1 MSRGNQILTAVLVVQ
16 LALIALV
23 FWPRSA
29 EPTGGA
35 LLFKGLDTEKIVQ
48 LTVYDPVEG
57 QIRLAKVTGEWV
69 LPGADDFACKEGA
82 VSGVLD
88 KVASLQSDRLVAETK
103 ASHER
108 LQVAE
113 ENYVRMVVLSE
124 ADGTTYTLYLGS
136 APSYGAIHAR
146 VGREDQ
152 VYLVSGVSSADVPA
166 RAAGWIDTAYL
177 TLQQDQVVDIV
188 LENAN
193 GQFAFTRPDAEGAWT
208 MAGLAA
214 DEALNE
220 GAVNSLLSQVSS
232 VRMMQPLGLEQ
243 DPGYGLDDP
252 TVAITVRT
260 RDAEGET
267 AEYRLLVG
275 AQRGDEGAYYAK
287 GSTSPY
293 YVTIAA
299 YTADGWIAR
308 TREAFLQ
315 LPPTP
320 TPAS

>member
-1 MSRGNQILTAVLVVQ
+1 MSRGNQILTAILVVQ

-29 EPTGGA
+29 GPAGGA
-35 LLFKGLDTEKIVQ
+35 LLFEGLDTESIVQ

-57 QIRLAKVTGEWV
+57 QLRLAKVAGEWV
-69 LPGADDFACKEGA
+69 LPEADDFSCMAGA
-82 VSGVLD
+82 VSDVLD
-88 KVASLQSDRLVAETK
+88 KVASLESDRLVAETE
-103 ASHER
+103 ASHGR

-113 ENYVRMVVLSE
+113 DNYVRMVVFSE

-152 VYLVSGVSSADVPA
+152 VYLVSGLSSADVPA

-177 TLQQDQVVDIV
+177 TLQQGQVVDIA

-193 GQFAFTRPDAEGAWT
+193 GRFAFARPDAQGEWA

-214 DEALNE
+214 DEVLNQ

-232 VRMMQPLGLEQ
+232 VRMMRPLGLEEE
-243 DPGYGLDDP
+243 PGYGLDDP
-252 TVAITVRT
+252 AVVVTVRT
-260 RDAEGET
+260 RDEEGGT

-275 AQRGDEGAYYAK
+275 AQRADEDSYYAK
-287 GSTSPY
+287 VSTSAY
-293 YVTIAA
+293 YVTVAA

-308 TREAFLQ
+308 TREAFLEV
-315 LPPTP
+315 PPTP
-320 TPAS
+320 AP